1 VSAESDRTRAIRVG
15 PELLA
20 NLDQIKRLRFL
31 KDWRRALDGD

>member
-1 VSAESDRTRAIRVG
+1 MRSIRVG

-31 KDWRRALDGD
+31 REWRGVSKQD